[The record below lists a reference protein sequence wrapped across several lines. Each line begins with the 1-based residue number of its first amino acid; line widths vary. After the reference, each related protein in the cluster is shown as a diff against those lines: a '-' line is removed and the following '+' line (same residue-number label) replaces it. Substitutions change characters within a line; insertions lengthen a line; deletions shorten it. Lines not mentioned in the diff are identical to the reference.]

1 MDYVS
6 LRSIKVKIEYKYNE
20 DKILKEIY
28 EYITSTYNQH
38 YVGKKDVQTI
48 DVWENMGIAEEMC
61 MGTLMK
67 YAMRFGKKDGKN
79 PKDLM
84 KLIHYAIL
92 AYNFSFM
99 EKNKDDTSSEQ
110 NINVESIEV

>member
-1 MDYVS
+1 MS
-6 LRSIKVKIEYKYNE
+6 KVNYKYNE

-48 DVWENMGIAEEMC
+48 DVWENMGIAKEMC

-67 YAMRFGKKDGKN
+67 YAMRFGKKDGEN
-79 PKDLM
+79 PKDLL

-92 AYNFSFM
+92 AYNFAFM
-99 EKNKDDTSSEQ
+99 EDERATSSKQE
-110 NINVESIEV
+110 IELDTE

>member
-1 MDYVS
+1 M
-6 LRSIKVKIEYKYNE
+6 VKPKFKYNE
-20 DKILKEIY
+20 EVILKEVY
-28 EYITSTYNQH
+28 DYISSTYGKH
-38 YVGKKDVQTI
+38 YVGKKDIQTI
-48 DVWENMGIAEEMC
+48 DVWDTIGIAENMC
-61 MGTLMK
+61 MGTLIK

-99 EKNKDDTSSEQ
+99 EGKNDSSSVGEDEKQ
-110 NINVESIEV
+110 PKSV

>member
-1 MDYVS
+1 
-6 LRSIKVKIEYKYNE
+6 
-20 DKILKEIY
+20 
-28 EYITSTYNQH
+28 
-38 YVGKKDVQTI
+38 
-48 DVWENMGIAEEMC
+48 MGIAEEMC

-99 EKNKDDTSSEQ
+99 EKADDGTSRERQVS
-110 NINVESIEV
+110 IDSVEV

>member
-1 MDYVS
+1 MA
-6 LRSIKVKIEYKYNE
+6 KIEYKYNE

-99 EKNKDDTSSEQ
+99 ENADDGTSRERQVRVDS
-110 NINVESIEV
+110 VEV